1 MITTTHVNPSL
12 LPATRT
18 TLGGRLMFCGRCSQV
33 LGAAGDERTSLELL
47 MKHTCQDSPNPRQP
61 SIAVPFS

>member
-18 TLGGRLMFCGRCSQV
+18 TLGGRITFCGRCSQV
-33 LGAAGDERTSLELL
+33 LGAAADERTSRELL
-47 MKHTCQDSPNPRQP
+47 RKHNCQESLTPRQP